1 MKKIKTIRLLYF
13 LLFINFFFG
22 CVPPSSN
29 PLTKTGFFFDT
40 VITVTLYDSNDE
52 SLLEDCFSLAEKYE
66 SMFSATLP
74 DSDISKINR
83 AKGKPVEVREETI
96 TLLKKGL
103 EYCKLSNGGFDIT
116 IGKLSSLWD
125 FSDRQNASVPEPEA
139 IAQAVSSIDYKK
151 ILIDGNNVQL
161 KSPDAAIDLGGIAK
175 GYIADQM
182 KAFLNKNGVSSGTI
196 NLGGNVLCIGPKPDG
211 SNYRIGI
218 QKPFAAQGEAGAIVE
233 VQSETVVS
241 SGIYERYFKLD
252 DAIYHHILNPATGAP
267 YENDLLGV
275 TIICKNSVDG
285 DGLSTVCFSLGLE
298 GGMELIEN
306 TNGAEAIFITKDNQ
320 FHCSSGIGDT
330 VMFEEI
336 QNAGNP

>member
-116 IGKLSSLWD
+116 
-125 FSDRQNASVPEPEA
+125 A
-139 IAQAVSSIDYKK
+139 
-151 ILIDGNNVQL
+151 
-161 KSPDAAIDLGGIAK
+161 
-175 GYIADQM
+175 
-182 KAFLNKNGVSSGTI
+182 
-196 NLGGNVLCIGPKPDG
+196 
-211 SNYRIGI
+211 
-218 QKPFAAQGEAGAIVE
+218 
-233 VQSETVVS
+233 
-241 SGIYERYFKLD
+241 
-252 DAIYHHILNPATGAP
+252 
-267 YENDLLGV
+267 
-275 TIICKNSVDG
+275 
-285 DGLSTVCFSLGLE
+285 
-298 GGMELIEN
+298 
-306 TNGAEAIFITKDNQ
+306 
-320 FHCSSGIGDT
+320 
-330 VMFEEI
+330 
-336 QNAGNP
+336 